1 MIDAIKKDIEERI
14 DPEGHG
20 KNVHLCV
27 AYTFDRQ
34 QGLELK
40 QELEALY
47 HDSIIFCDPL
57 SLSVSCH
64 IGPHALAIGA
74 CKKII

>member
-1 MIDAIKKDIEERI
+1 MSKATKIMIDAIKKDIEERI

-40 QELEALY
+40 TRN
-47 HDSIIFCDPL
+47 
-57 SLSVSCH
+57 
-64 IGPHALAIGA
+64 
-74 CKKII
+74 